1 MDYQPIDEIFGRF
14 ATLFNYTKEVS
25 MNVKYQIKRNK
36 LIVYLKDDIDH
47 HSTEKLRLNID
58 SLIDSSDITTL
69 VIDFGSVKFIDSSGI
84 GLILGRYK
92 KLKTLDG
99 RIEIVNTTSQVRKL
113 LRMASIETLMPV
125 Y

>member
-1 MDYQPIDEIFGRF
+1 
-14 ATLFNYTKEVS
+14 
-25 MNVKYQIKRNK
+25 MNVKYQIRNNI

-47 HSTEKLRLNID
+47 HSTEKLRFNID

-69 VIDFGSVKFIDSSGI
+69 VIDFGAVKFIDSSGI

-92 KLKTLDG
+92 KISSINGKV
-99 RIEIVNTTSQVRKL
+99 EIVNTTKQVRKL

>member
-1 MDYQPIDEIFGRF
+1 
-14 ATLFNYTKEVS
+14 
-25 MNVKYQIKRNK
+25 MNVKYQIKNNI
-36 LIVYLKDDIDH
+36 LIVYLKEDIDH

-69 VIDFGSVKFIDSSGI
+69 IIDFKAVNFIDSSGI

-92 KLKTLDG
+92 KLSSINGKV
-99 RIEIVNTTSQVRKL
+99 EIVNTTKQVRKL
-113 LRMASIETLMPV
+113 LKMASIETLLPV